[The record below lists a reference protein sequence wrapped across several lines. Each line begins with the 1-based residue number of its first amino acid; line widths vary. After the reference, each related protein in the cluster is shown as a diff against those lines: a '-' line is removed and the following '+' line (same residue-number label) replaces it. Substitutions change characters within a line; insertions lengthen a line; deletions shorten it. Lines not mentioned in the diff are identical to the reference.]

1 MQVADRFHL
10 VLNLSAAIER
20 VLEERR
26 KELVVPPA
34 DPPIEPSSRQQA
46 EPKPTLQ
53 QKNQQQRRQ
62 RRLER
67 YQRVV
72 ELFGPGR
79 SKHAISRELNLAYKT
94 VRRWLRAGQFPERK
108 PPRGRRQYVAA
119 FGESLRKRWDAG
131 CHNGTQL
138 YREIRT
144 RGYKGSRQMVTNFV
158 ATWREPQSDHTLG
171 ATERRSK
178 QCRPPDH
185 ALHRADYG

>member
-34 DPPIEPSSRQQA
+34 EPPIEPSSRQQA

-79 SKHAISRELNLAYKT
+79 SKQAISRELNLAYKT
-94 VRRWLRAGQFPERK
+94 VRRWLRAGSSRNANLP
-108 PPRGRRQYVAA
+108 VAA
-119 FGESLRKRWDAG
+119 DSTWQHSASP
-131 CHNGTQL
+131 
-138 YREIRT
+138 Y
-144 RGYKGSRQMVTNFV
+144 GSDGMQ
-158 ATWREPQSDHTLG
+158 G
-171 ATERRSK
+171 ATTEHNSIGKSELGDTRALVKWSLTSSRRGARTAI
-178 QCRPPDH
+178 RPH
-185 ALHRADYG
+185 ARRHRTSIQTVPPS